1 MRLAVSIW
9 KDRLSPVLDVA
20 SRLLVVSIH
29 EDREQYRF
37 EADITDFNI
46 TRTCQLL
53 KHLEVETL
61 ICGAISDIYLNA
73 LRDSGF
79 CVIPEV
85 AGTVNAVVSAFIDG
99 SLPQSQFFLPG
110 HLNGTPDT
118 EAPVTRAAPA
128 NGPND
133 GKTGIGS

>member
-20 SRLLVVSIH
+20 ARLLVVSID
-29 EDREQYRF
+29 EGRELYRF
-37 EADITDFNI
+37 EADITDLSI

-53 KHLEVETL
+53 KHLEIETL
-61 ICGAISDIYLNA
+61 ICGAISGVYLKA

-85 AGTVNAVVSAFIDG
+85 AGTVSAVVTAFIEG
-99 SLPQSQFFLPG
+99 KLQQSELFLPG
-110 HLNGTPDT
+110 HLNGTIK
-118 EAPVTRAAPA
+118 
-128 NGPND
+128 
-133 GKTGIGS
+133 GKTPSKPARPADDRTDGTPGIDS